1 MNDPTAIGGFRGRL
15 TLILCV
21 VLHAFTHAYATML
34 VPLYLLM
41 VTDLHL
47 SGVKRASLLVSLY
60 ALIYNLGSY
69 VAGIL
74 SDQFN
79 RKLLLGGGLALNALA
94 ITLIGMTRRYDL
106 LLLWAVVAGVGGA
119 IFHPAA
125 GALVPAL
132 FPKAPGM
139 AIGLLGIGSG
149 LGFFFGPQF
158 AGWRAHSA
166 HWSSSWINIAQWQ
179 KPCVELGIAGL
190 VASLI
195 FLLVAGEADVGFRRQ
210 QAVSAPL
217 DLAMKFRSV
226 TIGFVLGCRDFAAVA
241 GFSLAG
247 IYLLRA
253 RHMDARQAGMVL
265 GATMLLS
272 VVANPT
278 MVWLTPLRR
287 RLPAL
292 RGALIFSGIVAAA
305 LPWFSAVWAIPIL
318 LVFQTCQLG
327 TFALSD
333 AALLERFNPAVRGRA
348 YGLYLSIAGSM
359 SAAGPW
365 AMGAWTDALGDRAN
379 FRSGYILPFGALGA
393 AMLLA
398 TFAIPMIQ
406 KPDNTTLA
414 NPITEPAA
422 APA

>member
-1 MNDPTAIGGFRGRL
+1 MN
-15 TLILCV
+15 
-21 VLHAFTHAYATML
+21 
-34 VPLYLLM
+34 
-41 VTDLHL
+41 
-47 SGVKRASLLVSLY
+47 AS
-60 ALIYNLGSY
+60 
-69 VAGIL
+69 
-74 SDQFN
+74 
-79 RKLLLGGGLALNALA
+79 A
-94 ITLIGMTRRYDL
+94 ITLIGLTRRYDL
-106 LLLWAVVAGVGGA
+106 LLLWAVVAGIGGA

-149 LGFFFGPQF
+149 IGFFFGPQF
-158 AGWRAHSA
+158 AGWRAQSA
-166 HWSSSWINIAQWQ
+166 HWTSSWIFIAQWQ

-190 VASLI
+190 IASLI
-195 FLLVAGEADVGFRRQ
+195 FLLVAGEADVGIRRR

-217 DLAMKFRSV
+217 DRAMKFRSV
-226 TIGFVLGCRDFAAVA
+226 AIGFVLGCRDFAAVA

-253 RHMDARQAGMVL
+253 RHMNAQQAGGVL

-272 VVANPT
+272 VIGNP
-278 MVWLTPLRR
+278 MAVWVTPQNR
-287 RLPAL
+287 RLRAL
-292 RGALIFSGIVAAA
+292 RDALVFSGVVAAA
-305 LPWFSAVWAIPIL
+305 LPWFSAAWAIPIL
-318 LVFQTCQLG
+318 LAFQTCQLM

-333 AALLERFNPAVRGRA
+333 AALLERFHPAVRGRA

-365 AMGAWTDALGDRAN
+365 AMGAWTDALGDRAD
-379 FRSGYILPFGALGA
+379 FRSGYILPFAALGA
-393 AMLLA
+393 ALLLA
-398 TFAIPMIQ
+398 TFAIPMIR
-406 KPDNTTLA
+406 KLDNTTVA

>member
-1 MNDPTAIGGFRGRL
+1 MSGTTHSGFRNRL

-41 VTDLHL
+41 VADLHL
-47 SGVKRASLLVSLY
+47 SGVKRASLFVSLY
-60 ALIYNLGSY
+60 ALVYNIGSY
-69 VAGIL
+69 ATGIL
-74 SDQFN
+74 SDRFN
-79 RKLLLGGGLALNALA
+79 RKLLLGAGLVLNALA
-94 ITLIGMTRRYDL
+94 ITMIGLTRRYDL
-106 LLLWAVVAGVGGA
+106 LLLWAVMAGVGGA

-158 AGWRAHSA
+158 AGWRAQSA
-166 HWSSSWINIAQWQ
+166 HWSSSWLQIAQWQ
-179 KPCVELGIAGL
+179 KPCVELGVAGL
-190 VASLI
+190 IAALV
-195 FLLVAGEADVGFRRQ
+195 FLLVAGEADVGPRRRRL
-210 QAVSAPL
+210 VSAPL
-217 DLAMKFRSV
+217 SAAMKFRAL
-226 TIGFVLGCRDFAAVA
+226 TIGLILGCRDFGAVA

-253 RHMDARQAGMVL
+253 RHMDAQQAGAVL
-265 GATMLLS
+265 GLTMLLS
-272 VVANPT
+272 VLINPT
-278 MVWLTPLRR
+278 MVWLTHEGR

-292 RGALIFSGIVAAA
+292 RIALILSGLVAAA
-305 LPWFSAVWAIPIL
+305 VPWLSEDRAIPIL
-318 LVFQTCQLG
+318 FAFQTCQLA

-333 AALLERFNPAVRGRA
+333 AALLERFPAAARGRA

-365 AMGAWTDALGDRAN
+365 VMGAWTDALGDRAN
-379 FRSGYILPFGALGA
+379 FRSGYILPFAAVGA
-393 AMLLA
+393 AMFLA
-398 TFAIPMIQ
+398 TLAIPLVRKLDPVI
-406 KPDNTTLA
+406 PADPL
-414 NPITEPAA
+414 IEPAGTTV
-422 APA
+422 